1 MLIKVA
7 VLNVAKNESITKWI
21 RPVDFL
27 MYIYIYTYIK
37 FIKVSRL
44 TFTTDVVEK
53 VGSFSTIQIL
63 LDSFICSFVH

>member
-27 MYIYIYTYIK
+27 MYIYTYIK